1 MTTII
6 AHGKNQWGRSNKNRR
21 VDPELEAE
29 LNSIDLPQSTITH
42 EAVILKNISDQVD
55 VGTKVIKKIG
65 DVAPAPEPQS
75 YSSVPQSDVPT
86 SPTVAQPVRKRGE
99 FAPITHAPVRVEKKY
114 KSEDVNVDI
123 AIPVAVVG
131 SAPDPLLERK
141 RTRKKINKA
150 NRG

>member
-75 YSSVPQSDVPT
+75 YSSVPQSDVPP
-86 SPTVAQPVRKRGE
+86 SPTVAQSVRKRGE
-99 FAPITHAPVRVEKKY
+99 VAPITHTPTRVEKKY
-114 KSEDVNVDI
+114 KSEDVNVEI
-123 AIPVAVVG
+123 AIPALVVEP
-131 SAPDPLLERK
+131 APDPLLQRK

>member
-1 MTTII
+1 MATII

-29 LNSIDLPQSTITH
+29 MNSIDLPQSTITH

-65 DVAPAPEPQS
+65 DAAPAPEPQS
-75 YSSVPQSDVPT
+75 YASVSQTDVPP
-86 SPTVAQPVRKRGE
+86 SPTVAPPVRKRGE
-99 FAPITHAPVRVEKKY
+99 VAPITHAPAKIEKKY
-114 KSEDVNVDI
+114 KSEDVNVEI
-123 AIPVAVVG
+123 AIPVAVVEPT
-131 SAPDPLLERK
+131 PDPLLQPK